1 MKTDLRD
8 SNYQHLDIE
17 DLEETSSKVIKYWAE
32 NTIRKYQTYLSL
44 ETGIIQGVTDIKYTR
59 TVQDSTSG
67 SGVGC
72 WLPLTQ
78 ALRFHYLCLYC
89 PVRLWFQLCIH
100 TIVPGFL
107 NIYPVFSQRFVGFSI
122 QLLRLA
128 SYSRC
133 WQ

>member
-59 TVQDSTSG
+59 TVQDSTSER
-67 SGVGC
+67 
-72 WLPLTQ
+72 T
-78 ALRFHYLCLYC
+78 
-89 PVRLWFQLCIH
+89 
-100 TIVPGFL
+100 
-107 NIYPVFSQRFVGFSI
+107 RFVT
-122 QLLRLA
+122 LLSTSGIA
-128 SYSRC
+128 C
-133 WQ
+133 QPQ